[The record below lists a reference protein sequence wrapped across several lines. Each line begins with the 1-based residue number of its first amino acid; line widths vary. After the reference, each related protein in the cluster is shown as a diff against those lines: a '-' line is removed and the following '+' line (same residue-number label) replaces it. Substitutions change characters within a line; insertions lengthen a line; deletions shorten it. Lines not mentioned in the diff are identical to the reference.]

1 MTSVYPSSSSQMS
14 IKVCWGGSSIVLKDS
29 WGLLVQSWE
38 TVASNLL
45 RNIKH
50 WVTSAGSLG
59 FANSQ
64 LSAGAPYFTWK
75 DRISAILL
83 LQCYP
88 ATDVRG
94 LFLEVTKCSRFNEQ
108 ISLPNHC
115 FQAATCIIDLNLFLL
130 LIPLS
135 ETTWISP
142 QIFHVHLKNM
152 RLYLLLPRD
161 VIVLKPNYHYK
172 DNSKAFSW
180 VNPYIQWYRF
190 SLSSG
195 CIHLWLSS
203 SVVRLSLWISFFLVH
218 DRCSVLLDWLSFF
231 LRAINLYKLQP
242 WVEGMGR
249 HRRWKFIFF

>member
-38 TVASNLL
+38 TVACNLL
-45 RNIKH
+45 RNIKR

-94 LFLEVTKCSRFNEQ
+94 LFLEVTKCSRLNKQ

-115 FQAATCIIDLNLFLL
+115 FQAATCVIDVNLFPFADSLVRNNL
-130 LIPLS
+130 NFPSDFPCTFEKHASIPS
-135 ETTWISP
+135 APWRRYCFKT
-142 QIFHVHLKNM
+142 K
-152 RLYLLLPRD
+152 LP
-161 VIVLKPNYHYK
+161 
-172 DNSKAFSW
+172 
-180 VNPYIQWYRF
+180 
-190 SLSSG
+190 
-195 CIHLWLSS
+195 
-203 SVVRLSLWISFFLVH
+203 
-218 DRCSVLLDWLSFF
+218 
-231 LRAINLYKLQP
+231 LQ
-242 WVEGMGR
+242 G
-249 HRRWKFIFF
+249 